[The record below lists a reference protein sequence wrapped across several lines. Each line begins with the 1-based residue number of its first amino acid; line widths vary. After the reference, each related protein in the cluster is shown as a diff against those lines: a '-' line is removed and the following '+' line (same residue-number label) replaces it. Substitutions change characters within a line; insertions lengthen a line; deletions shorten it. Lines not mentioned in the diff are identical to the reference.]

1 MDEQVRVDSPFT
13 FRVFALGAQLC
24 LLTSSGCRPSSEIH

>member
-13 FRVFALGAQLC
+13 FRVFALGALLC
-24 LLTSSGCRPSSEIH
+24 LLISSGCRPFSAIH